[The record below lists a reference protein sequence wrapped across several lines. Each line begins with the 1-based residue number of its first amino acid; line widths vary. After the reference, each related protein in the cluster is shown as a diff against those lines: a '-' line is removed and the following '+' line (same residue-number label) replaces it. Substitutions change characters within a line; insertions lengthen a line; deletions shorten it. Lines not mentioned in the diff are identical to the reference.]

1 MKGLLVGVLLT
12 AMAVAGCAS
21 SDVESQAVAGY
32 DFSSLDKIA
41 IVDVTGRV
49 YGEAVKNQISNLFT
63 MALMKKGYTFIE
75 RKDVKAILK
84 EQEFQ
89 ASDLTT
95 DAGAARAGQILNVPA
110 VIMIDIPKY
119 KGEKME
125 MSAKLID
132 VENGTILWMGT
143 GSGSTGK
150 GLATVGG
157 AIAGAAAGAVL
168 AGGDSS
174 DRVVGGVI
182 GGVVGGV
189 AGNAL
194 SPSMEKQ
201 VKKVIAD
208 VVKGFPSRLPQAT
221 PQKK

>member
-1 MKGLLVGVLLT
+1 MKAVLVGVLLT
-12 AMAVAGCAS
+12 ALAVAGCAS
-21 SDVESQAVAGY
+21 SETESQAVAGY
-32 DFSSLDKIA
+32 DFSGLDKIA
-41 IVDVTGRV
+41 IVEVTGRV
-49 YGEAVKNQISNLFT
+49 YSETVKNQISNLFT

-75 RKDVKAILK
+75 RKNVQAILK
-84 EQEFQ
+84 EQQFQ

-95 DAGAARAGQILNVPA
+95 DAGVARAGQILNVPA
-110 VIMIDIPKY
+110 VMLIDIPKY
-119 KGEKME
+119 KGEKMD

-150 GLATVGG
+150 GLATIGG

-194 SPSMEKQ
+194 SPSQEKQ
-201 VKKVIAD
+201 VKKVVAD
-208 VVKGFPSRLPQAT
+208 VVKGFPSRLPPAT
-221 PQKK
+221 SQK